1 MRPIITMF
9 FIVTS
14 ALLVGD
20 PASADLVDL
29 KDGSRIENCFV
40 RDEGTRLLIWDR
52 MEQVGGPAR
61 EIPRSAVKEVKLLR
75 DDSWDARPNLPD
87 LSVTHIELTP
97 RLPGL
102 HGVVQYDKFGRPRIA
117 GAKALNDIG
126 DRACTHPEEAVKGV
140 QYSYR
145 SGQEVTLTAHV
156 KNVGFKDAP
165 AFEYEWLMDGKRL
178 SGGRHRSAVKEMAEV
193 AFAQKWVWQ
202 EGRHTV
208 TFRVTPSSAEIAAL
222 NDEATDPL
230 WGFAFFYVVSKGRVN
245 AWHQFRS
252 AAGTFCFEDYYRWHL
267 DIMNRLFAASIYPSA
282 PEGIKARVRLDR
294 IIYADDVDKAVAS
307 LREADGLAYHQ
318 GGWIW
323 TDSPEEKQGKWQQVN
338 REWRCATEWSLP
350 HELGHQL
357 GLIDYYALDYAG
369 HDDHVMPDNG
379 DKITHFQRH
388 PNTMMHWHGP
398 QPFNETDAGYL
409 NTTFD
414 KPRGHFGDYYFAIPE
429 EVWLRIVDVN
439 GVGVPNATVECFQRG
454 VEIDKNGQT
463 GKDGGVTWYPVI
475 EDGNFDRP
483 VSKDPVMVG
492 QTDAS
497 GVLRLANRPVEPVT
511 TLNGFTRA
519 PNPFGN
525 INVVGGRGLMLI
537 RVTCNGR
544 PAHYWLEAWDLNV
557 LWFRGQRERCE
568 IVLRTPYGSS
578 DSPPPPRDV
587 AARDTEEGKV
597 TVTWAPGLAPREG
610 VYLDRVIGYRVYRRV
625 SSDGLNDRPWH
636 PVATL
641 GPAERS
647 FVVDLKSTR
656 VEDTYWFTR
665 TDRFAVSAIGES
677 SRESELVEAPPL
689 KR

>member
-1 MRPIITMF
+1 MRTTLIALAVMLSACSGADVIEMTDGTRIT
-9 FIVTS
+9 
-14 ALLVGD
+14 G
-20 PASADLVDL
+20 
-29 KDGSRIENCFV
+29 CFA
-40 RDEGTRLLIWDR
+40 RDEGTRVLIWDR

-61 EIPRSAVKEVKLLR
+61 EIPRSKVKELKIER
-75 DDSWDARPNLPD
+75 DDTWDARPQLPD
-87 LSVTHIELTP
+87 LTVTHIELTP
-97 RLPGL
+97 RLAGL
-102 HGVVQYDKFGRPRIA
+102 HGVVQYDQLGRPRIA
-117 GAKALNDIG
+117 GASALVDEGEKGYQNP
-126 DRACTHPEEAVKGV
+126 AAAVARLKLAYKPGE
-140 QYSYR
+140 Q
-145 SGQEVTLTAHV
+145 VTLTAHV
-156 KNVGFKDAP
+156 KNVGFATAP
-165 AFEYEWLMDGKRL
+165 GFAYEWLMDGKPL
-178 SGGRHRSAVKEMAEV
+178 SSGRHAAGLKEMQEATFV
-193 AFAQKWVWQ
+193 LRWKWQ
-202 EGRHTV
+202 EGRHSV
-208 TFRVTPSSAEIAAL
+208 TFRVKPQSKEIATI

-252 AAGTFCFEDYYRWHL
+252 ASGTFCFEDYYRWHL

-282 PEGIKARVRLDR
+282 PNGIEARVRLDR
-294 IIYADDVDKAVAS
+294 ILYADDVDTTVAT
-307 LREADGLAYHQ
+307 LREKDGIAYHQ

-323 TDSPEEKQGKWQQVN
+323 TDSPEEKQGKWGQVN

-357 GLIDYYALDYAG
+357 GLVDYYAIDYAG
-369 HDDHVMPDNG
+369 HEDHVMPDNG

-388 PNTMMHWHGP
+388 PVTMMHWHGP

-409 NTTFD
+409 NMTID
-414 KPRGHFGDYYFAIPE
+414 KPRGHFGDYYFAIPK
-429 EVWLRIVDVN
+429 EVWLRVVDVN
-439 GVGVPNATVECFQRG
+439 GRGVPGATVECFQRG
-454 VEIDKNGQT
+454 TQVDAGGRPGE
-463 GKDGGVTWYPVI
+463 DGACRFWPVV

-497 GVLRLANRPVEPVT
+497 GMLRLANRPVAPVT

-537 RVTCNGR
+537 RVMRNGR

-557 LWFRGQRERCE
+557 LWFRGQRDRCE

-578 DSPPPPRDV
+578 DSPPAPRNV
-587 AARDTEEGKV
+587 TAADGPEGKV
-597 TVTWAPGLAPREG
+597 TVAWNTPTTPREG

-641 GPAERS
+641 GPSERS
-647 FVVDLKSTR
+647 VVVDLKSTL
-656 VEDTYWFTR
+656 VEDVYWFTR

-677 SRESELVEAPPL
+677 GRESELVEAPPL